1 MMMINTWQDQ
11 LNAFTEDI
19 NYRVSV
25 AKYKKHL
32 PVLSSKDKLIAESL
46 KQQGVYITS
55 LTDLGMPSTTQM
67 WVSAT
72 GYAGMISAP
81 RNVESGYS
89 LPQIYTVTNLPEFF
103 AWGIES
109 RLRNIIES
117 YIELPIAFHG
127 VHVRKDFPNEQQ
139 LQTLLWHKDSE
150 DRRMIKIIV
159 YLHDVGEEHGPFEYI
174 PLPGNIGEWC
184 NYYRVD
190 YRLWKSGFLGID
202 DRAMMNVIPKK
213 FWKSCPG
220 KAGTVIFV
228 DPRNVLHHGTVRTKE
243 RSTAF
248 FVYTSDAPK
257 RPELCTQYHD
267 HTFTKPHG
275 QFKTEIAN
283 KAR

>member
-1 MMMINTWQDQ
+1 
-11 LNAFTEDI
+11 
-19 NYRVSV
+19 
-25 AKYKKHL
+25 
-32 PVLSSKDKLIAESL
+32 
-46 KQQGVYITS
+46 
-55 LTDLGMPSTTQM
+55 
-67 WVSAT
+67 
-72 GYAGMISAP
+72 
-81 RNVESGYS
+81 
-89 LPQIYTVTNLPEFF
+89 
-103 AWGIES
+103 
-109 RLRNIIES
+109 
-117 YIELPIAFHG
+117 
-127 VHVRKDFPNEQQ
+127 
-139 LQTLLWHKDSE
+139 
-150 DRRMIKIIV
+150 MIKIIV

-174 PLPGNIGEWC
+174 PLPSNIGEWC

-202 DRAMMNVIPKK
+202 DREMMNVIPKK

-228 DPRNVLHHGTVRTKE
+228 DPRNVLHHGTVRSEE

-248 FVYTSDAPK
+248 FVYTSHAPK